1 MEKNTNTGLQRLYAL
16 SDETSGR
23 VPVFHWLAISQV
35 DVVDGRKAEA
45 RYA

>member
-16 SDETSGR
+16 PGETSKR
-23 VPVFHWLAISQV
+23 VPAFHRIAISQ
-35 DVVDGRKAEA
+35 VDGRKAEV